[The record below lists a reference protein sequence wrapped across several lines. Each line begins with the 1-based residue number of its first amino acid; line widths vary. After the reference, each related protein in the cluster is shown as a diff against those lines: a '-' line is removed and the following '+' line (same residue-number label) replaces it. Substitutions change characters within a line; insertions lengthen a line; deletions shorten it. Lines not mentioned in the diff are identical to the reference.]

1 MSNKFESDECPSFT
15 DIMNFHHL
23 RCMHVVYYGCQSNMM
38 DVHHIWGI
46 TVINVVCPSYIW
58 AYFMMEPKESLVG
71 GINVKDMMDYV
82 VMVELMKSE
91 VREYMES
98 MELIKLMELV
108 KRETIDLGIDIWWNW
123 WNLWK

>member
-1 MSNKFESDECPSFT
+1 
-15 DIMNFHHL
+15 
-23 RCMHVVYYGCQSNMM
+23 
-38 DVHHIWGI
+38 
-46 TVINVVCPSYIW
+46 
-58 AYFMMEPKESLVG
+58 MMEPKESFSR

-108 KRETIDLGIDIWWNW
+108 KRETID
-123 WNLWK
+123 

>member
-1 MSNKFESDECPSFT
+1 
-15 DIMNFHHL
+15 
-23 RCMHVVYYGCQSNMM
+23 
-38 DVHHIWGI
+38 
-46 TVINVVCPSYIW
+46 
-58 AYFMMEPKESLVG
+58 MEPNESFSR

-108 KRETIDLGIDIWWNW
+108 KRETID
-123 WNLWK
+123 

>member
-1 MSNKFESDECPSFT
+1 
-15 DIMNFHHL
+15 
-23 RCMHVVYYGCQSNMM
+23 
-38 DVHHIWGI
+38 
-46 TVINVVCPSYIW
+46 
-58 AYFMMEPKESLVG
+58 MMEPKESLVG

-108 KRETIDLGIDIWWNW
+108 KRETIDLGLISDEIDGTYENSWVGETFSLMEWSFRNEVSNGIDAIN
-123 WNLWK
+123 